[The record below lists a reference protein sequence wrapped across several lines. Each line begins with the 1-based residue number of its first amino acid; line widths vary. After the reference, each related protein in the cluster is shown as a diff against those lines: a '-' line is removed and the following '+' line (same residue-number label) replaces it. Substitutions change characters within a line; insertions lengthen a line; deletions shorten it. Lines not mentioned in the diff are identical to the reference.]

1 MTQHRK
7 VICGETTEMTK
18 RPNKQRSIR
27 FADDLDERLA
37 ALAEQEDR
45 TFSALVNRL
54 LRQALAQR
62 SFEQQPSQRQHAAA

>member
-7 VICGETTEMTK
+7 VICGENRNDEAIE
-18 RPNKQRSIR
+18 QAGSIR
-27 FADDLDERLA
+27 FGGDLDERLA

-62 SFEQQPSQRQHAAA
+62 SSAPPSQQREQHAA